1 MRMLLNITDSIQHLL
16 RLSLQEDI
24 GTGDITS
31 AATVDYEV
39 RGGGYVVAKAEGV
52 FAGRTIFEMIFHMVD
67 PEIDFVWHIQDG
79 ESLQPGRR
87 CVSFEGRLHNIL
99 IAERT
104 GLNFLQRMSGIASL
118 THAYRERIRH
128 TRAQIID
135 TRKTTPLW
143 REIEKYAVRC
153 GGGANHRMGLYD
165 MFLIKENHIASAGGI
180 AVAIEKALA
189 YNVKHPPARPVEVE
203 TRNLDEVREAIR
215 YPIQRIMLDNMPVPE
230 MQQAVQL
237 VGGRCEVEASGGVTL
252 ESVRAIAET
261 GVDFISVGALTHSA
275 PALDLSLLI
284 ESKK

>member
-1 MRMLLNITDSIQHLL
+1 MRMLLNITDSMQHLL

-24 GTGDITS
+24 GKGDITS
-31 AATVDYEV
+31 AATVDYED

-67 PEIDFVWHIQDG
+67 PEIEFVWHIQDG

-189 YNVKHPPARPVEVE
+189 YNVKHPPDRPVEVE
-203 TRNLDEVREAIR
+203 TRNLDEVREAMR